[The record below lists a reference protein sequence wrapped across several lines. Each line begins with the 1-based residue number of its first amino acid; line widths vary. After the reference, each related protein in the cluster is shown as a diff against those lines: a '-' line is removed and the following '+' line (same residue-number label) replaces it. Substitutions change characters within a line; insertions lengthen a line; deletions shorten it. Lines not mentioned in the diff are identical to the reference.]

1 MSADVGKLSGAID
14 KVYKTFSTQEVQ
26 FDSKELR
33 GLSERGTMQ
42 YIEQKFQQQ
51 LQRARAA
58 FLQEFRN
65 HSVVVESEVRKI
77 REELTEKLE
86 VKYGDKINSLVEQ
99 NAEGVLLVQKHKD
112 EIAQL
117 KHLAT
122 AQETYLS
129 AVRHRWG
136 LEHKEKLRAEIQV
149 LKEELDSAKKENADL
164 AHQLMCRDELVA
176 QLGSELSALE
186 GELKK
191 QAGGFAEE
199 KRAYDERL
207 RGLRLEM
214 RQQQDQFKEHL
225 AEYEASFAE
234 YRAKTAAELQIQDV
248 LNNRRSEALGLMEE
262 ERTRHIKARTKPS
275 ARIGAEDETEDEAR
289 FEQYDLAKGTC
300 YRVDDMG
307 MDTSWRDYQLKNL
320 QLVAGKRKPKPANF
334 KVERTRG
341 APLLAGIGSPA
352 PTPNRSTGASPADQT
367 GRPVLSQRTIL
378 PAAGAA
384 VLAAPSPR

>member
-1 MSADVGKLSGAID
+1 MSADVPKLSGAID

-136 LEHKEKLRAEIQV
+136 LENKEKLRAEIQV
-149 LKEELDSAKKENADL
+149 LKEELDSARKENTDL
-164 AHQLMCRDELVA
+164 SHQLMCRDELVA

-225 AEYEASFAE
+225 SEYEASFAE
-234 YRAKTAAELQIQDV
+234 YRSKTAAELQIQDV
-248 LNNRRSEALGLMEE
+248 LNNRRSEALALMEE
-262 ERTRHIKARTKPS
+262 ERRRHVKARTKPS
-275 ARIGAEDETEDEAR
+275 QRIGTEAEETEAG
-289 FEQYDLAKGTC
+289 FVPYGLAKGTC

-320 QLVAGKRKPKPANF
+320 QLVPDTKKAKPHKF
-334 KVERTRG
+334 RVERTRG
-341 APLLAGIGSPA
+341 APLLTGTSGHSAA
-352 PTPNRSTGASPADQT
+352 PTPPCSIGAADS
-367 GRPVLSQRTIL
+367 GMPVLQQQRTIL

-384 VLAAPSPR
+384 VLSAR